1 MLFIDRNV
9 AIRISYLLNPDLDDI
24 DSETA
29 LETFFEFE
37 SNIHRVARLESV
49 KRLGGEPPIL
59 LTIADV

>member
-1 MLFIDRNV
+1 MLFMDRNV

-37 SNIHRVARLESV
+37 SNIHRVARLEFV